1 MANTLTLSSGIT
13 INFPEG
19 YGLTPINLE
28 SNERALDGSLI
39 TNYTVTSGDVAV
51 KKYHFDLSGVA
62 QFPSTFIGSTAT
74 ACSLQ
79 ALGTTYS
86 VHLFSESYELLYSPS
101 SGYNIMR
108 YNLVLEEV

>member
-1 MANTLTLSSGIT
+1 MANTLTLGSVT

-28 SNERALDGSLI
+28 SNERALDGTLL
-39 TNYTVTSGDVAV
+39 TNYTVSSGDVPV
-51 KKYHFDLSGVA
+51 KKYRFDLSGVA
-62 QFPSTFIGSTAT
+62 QFPSTFSGSTGT

-86 VHLFSESYELLYSPS
+86 VHLFSESYDLLYRPS
-101 SGYNIMR
+101 TGYNIMR